1 MKKIVY
7 SFLMSWL
14 AVTLGLFT
22 FSPLTYAA
30 APNSYALYVDGKLLS
45 SPYPTIVQNNT
56 TLVPMKTVLA
66 ELGYTTTLDSKTKMI
81 TAKHSSGSYIV
92 VSAGSKTAKLNGVAV
107 QLPVAVKAMNGTT
120 YLPLSVIKTLTGKA
134 IGVDTSQAIAWIGE
148 QPTVDTLSAPWG
160 ISPEQLKKSFAGKL
174 LIDEGGQDDI
184 YVLLYQNAPDYD
196 EEIYIFYKSKLAKA
210 SFMPSTTNFELAFY
224 IGVYEGIVNS
234 VTKTYGEPLSNTAIY
249 DKDTLEE
256 VSFADG
262 GFYMSVW
269 EVDNTKITALLKA
282 TNEGYATS
290 LQFVDMSVEA
300 QLNAALAAMK

>member
-184 YVLLYQNAPDYD
+184 YVLLYQDASDYD

>member
-7 SFLMSWL
+7 SMLMSWL

-22 FSPLTYAA
+22 FTPLTYAA

-45 SPYPTIVQNNT
+45 SPYPTIVQNNS

-81 TAKHSSGSYIV
+81 TAKHASGSYIV
-92 VSAGSKTAKLNGVAV
+92 VSAGSKTAKINGVAV

-120 YLPLSVIKTLTGKA
+120 YLPLSAIKTLTGKA
-134 IGVDTSQAIAWIGE
+134 IGADSSQAIAWIGQ
-148 QPTVDTLSAPWG
+148 QPASDALSLPWG
-160 ISPEQLKKSFAGKL
+160 MSPQELKKSFAGRL

-184 YVLLYQNAPDYD
+184 YVLQYHDGPDDD
-196 EEIYIFYKSKLAKA
+196 EEIYIFYKGKLAKA
-210 SFMPSTTNFELAFY
+210 TFMPSTTNLELAFY

-234 VTKTYGEPLSNTAIY
+234 VTKTYGEPLSNTATY

-256 VSFADG
+256 VSFVDG

-269 EVDNTKITALLKA
+269 EVDNTKIIALLRA
-282 TNEGYATS
+282 TNEGHAAS
-290 LQFVDMSVEA
+290 LQFVDMSIEA